1 MAAGHECDPLQT
13 ISLMGTMICRCKRR
27 VALVFADCGLPKES
41 AMSFNTS
48 FVMSHL
54 PIIGAVVT
62 FVVFFL
68 LMRLCIRKIDQEEE
82 QAEQADWWDDEEVSA
97 EHLISKPPA

>member
-1 MAAGHECDPLQT
+1 
-13 ISLMGTMICRCKRR
+13 MICTCKRR
-27 VALVFADCGLPKES
+27 FALVFAGRGLPKES

-68 LMRLCIRKIDQEEE
+68 LMRLCISKIDEEE
-82 QAEQADWWDDEEVSA
+82 QADQADWWDDEEVSA
-97 EHLISKPPA
+97 ERLISKPPA

>member
-1 MAAGHECDPLQT
+1 
-13 ISLMGTMICRCKRR
+13 
-27 VALVFADCGLPKES
+27 
-41 AMSFNTS
+41 MSFNTS

-62 FVVFFL
+62 FVMFFL

-82 QAEQADWWDDEEVSA
+82 LAEQADWWDDEEGLGRSPHFKTAGMNGAGVS
-97 EHLISKPPA
+97 